1 MKKLFGFCCLFLL
14 LFSCK
19 TQETEDNVVIKSDKA
34 NVISYVIKDR
44 NGVDHTFSINDVN
57 GLITLSLP
65 IDHDVELNKVKPII
79 VLSKGATISPSSGEV
94 CDFSSTDKVV
104 SYTVTS
110 ESGKTKKY
118 TASVKVLGA
127 REALEVE
134 SIKVQGKLV
143 ENKSVVV
150 DEEYSLI
157 EKSDIEIKFKGEDTP
172 SVFLME
178 PQVLRLN
185 NKGDTGSVTLS
196 TPKTDRWNAWT
207 ETITVKRGGQ
217 RYNPSTECKIL
228 SFEASGVQGTVDH
241 DAKTVHCVLP
251 PNTENNEVVPI
262 ITYSPFALLAPKSGQ
277 KQDFSKG
284 PIDYTVTAEDGH
296 TKSVYSITVEKGKS
310 NVAKITS
317 FKIGGVVA
325 SINHENG
332 TITALLESTEKLN
345 AIKPEIVVSEYA
357 TVNPASKVATDFT
370 NSATTPVEYTVTA
383 EDGHTTKVYKVTITR
398 KKSTEAKIVSFK
410 IGSANASI
418 NHENGTITALLE
430 STEKLNAIKPEILV
444 SEYATVNPASNVA
457 IDFTNSATN
466 PVEYTVT
473 AEDGTQDIY
482 SVRVMKQP
490 KDVKIVVCGE
500 QVQIVDGKFKVSIA
514 KTINKI
520 EKTDIQIKYT
530 FDNVTYDTVT
540 VDGYIT
546 VEPENQETLV
556 GENGVLELTIRIK
569 PFMDY
574 AGTDIMGIQV
584 SKKN

>member
-1 MKKLFGFCCLFLL
+1 MKKLFGFCCLLLL

-44 NGVDHTFSINDVN
+44 NGVDHAFSINDVN

-196 TPKTDRWNAWT
+196 TPQTDRWNAWT

-251 PNTENNEVVPI
+251 PNTENNEVMPI

-410 IGSANASI
+410 VGDRVGKI
-418 NHENGTITALLE
+418 NDDKTINVVVSYDADLTSVSPTITF
-430 STEKLNAIKPEILV
+430 
-444 SEYATVNPASNVA
+444 SEYATLSPDSGVSQDFSNAKIV
-457 IDFTNSATN
+457 
-466 PVEYTVT
+466 PYTVT
-473 AEDGTQDIY
+473 AEDGTQAIY
-482 SVRVMKQP
+482 NVRVMKQP
-490 KDVKIVVCGE
+490 RDVKMVVCGE
-500 QVQIVDGKFKVSIA
+500 QVQEVDGKFKVSIA